1 MHAIEN
7 FEAGWL
13 VVRAKWYKIKQVSQR
28 GYILRDQ
35 ERLIPVNGIVRLL
48 GLAFSNSY
56 AAGRKTRSA
65 SAAGSSLHFFD
76 EDSHNL
82 VEAACRHEE
91 GQEVA
96 AGEVRMWQRH
106 SA

>member
-1 MHAIEN
+1 M
-7 FEAGWL
+7 WC
-13 VVRAKWYKIKQVSQR
+13 VPS

-96 AGEVRMWQRH
+96 ADEDV
-106 SA
+106 AEA